1 MSNLKNR
8 VQLMGFVGKDPE
20 VKNLSTGTS
29 MARFSMATNDHYTNA
44 KGEKVE
50 ETYWH
55 TVVVWGKQAEFA
67 EKYISKGTELAIEG
81 KLVSRSY
88 ENKDGQKA
96 YITEVVAH
104 EVLLLNKKNA
114 ELGKESEPV
123 AKVRVK

>member
-1 MSNLKNR
+1 MSNLKNK

-20 VKNLSTGTS
+20 VKHLSTGTT

-55 TVVVWGKQAEFA
+55 NIVAWGKQAEFV
-67 EKYISKGTELAIEG
+67 EKYVSKGIELAIEG

-88 ENKDGQKA
+88 ENKDGNKV
-96 YITEVVAH
+96 YITEIVTH
-104 EVLLLNKKNA
+104 EVLLLTKKNHEISKSPEPLA
-114 ELGKESEPV
+114 KE
-123 AKVRVK
+123 KYK

>member
-8 VQLMGFVGKDPE
+8 VQLMGYVGKDPE
-20 VKNLSTGTS
+20 VKNLSTGTT
-29 MARFSMATNDHYTNA
+29 MARFSIATNDHYTNA

-67 EKYISKGTELAIEG
+67 EKFISKGTELAIEG

-88 ENKDGQKA
+88 EAKDGSKA

-104 EVLLLNKKNA
+104 EVLLLTKKNA
-114 ELGKESEPV
+114 ETNKDQEV
-123 AKVRVK
+123 ATKVKYK